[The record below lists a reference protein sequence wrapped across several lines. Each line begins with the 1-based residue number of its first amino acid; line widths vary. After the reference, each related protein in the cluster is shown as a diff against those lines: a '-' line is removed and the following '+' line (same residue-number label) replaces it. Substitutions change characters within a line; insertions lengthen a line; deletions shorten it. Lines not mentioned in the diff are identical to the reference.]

1 MNNTTSTEYLISI
14 LHDKCLDQEQTLE
27 AYCIAD
33 IVMDVERSERV
44 EFTPSEII
52 EASRDAG
59 ERFVDSMIQNEYDTQ
74 ESEYDDIA
82 PLEERVARWEAM
94 RPSIVRRKAIMEAL
108 SHEVRLSRRAFEDIA
123 SRYSDDLHGQDGEEE
138 VYEAARSMFDSERD
152 YIRQTDPDRYSEMLR
167 GA

>member
-14 LHDKCLDQEQTLE
+14 LHDKSLDQGQTLE

-44 EFTPSEII
+44 EFTPSEIL
-52 EASRDAG
+52 EASRDAS

-74 ESEYDDIA
+74 ESDYDDIA

-94 RPSIVRRKAIMEAL
+94 RPSVVRRKAIMETL
-108 SHEVRLSRRAFEDIA
+108 S
-123 SRYSDDLHGQDGEEE
+123 
-138 VYEAARSMFDSERD
+138 
-152 YIRQTDPDRYSEMLR
+152 
-167 GA
+167 